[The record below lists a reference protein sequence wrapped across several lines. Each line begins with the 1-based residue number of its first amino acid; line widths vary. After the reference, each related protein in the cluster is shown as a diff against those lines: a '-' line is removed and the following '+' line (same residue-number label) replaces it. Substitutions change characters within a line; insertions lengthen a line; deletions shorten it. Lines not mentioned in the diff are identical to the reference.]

1 MLARVVRPR
10 MPAERTS
17 SINICSATHTHTH
30 DGAAASR
37 RLRQY
42 RRRPTDLAGGA
53 ERVSGRLGR
62 VTVRNSAVLARA
74 ATRTVRGRT
83 ARPYD
88 RPQCFATAA
97 FGVIIAPSVILSSSS
112 SSSSGGGGQAT
123 VASGPNSQSAPRDV
137 VFRERRS
144 LRLLLTDWTG
154 LDGPG
159 SPM

>member
-1 MLARVVRPR
+1 

-30 DGAAASR
+30 T
-37 RLRQY
+37 
-42 RRRPTDLAGGA
+42 RRRGGQPQITSIPSPTDRPGGRAERSGAG

-74 ATRTVRGRT
+74 ATRTVRRRT
-83 ARPYD
+83 ALQYD
-88 RPQCFATAA
+88 RPQCFPTAA

-123 VASGPNSQSAPRDV
+123 VASGPNSQSAPREV
-137 VFRERRS
+137 VFRARRS
-144 LRLLLTDWTG
+144 LRLLLTDRTG

-159 SPM
+159 SPT